1 MPPVGAGFGFGRDR
15 LGAVSGSYCPKTR
28 VEARQTRRSGE
39 ETLPVA
45 WRPFHV
51 LKPILQALGWGAFR
65 GVLLS
70 RCIPRGCVAQ
80 HTVHEEEEEVVG
92 REGGRRVM
100 QDAPGWVGEGDRD
113 KGR

>member
-1 MPPVGAGFGFGRDR
+1 MGLGETGLEQFRALTVLRPVSRPSR
-15 LGAVSGSYCPKTR
+15 R
-28 VEARQTRRSGE
+28 EEA

-51 LKPILQALGWGAFR
+51 LKPILQALGWGALR

-80 HTVHEEEEEVVG
+80 HTVHEEEEEEAV
-92 REGGRRVM
+92 EG
-100 QDAPGWVGEGDRD
+100 
-113 KGR
+113 KGGG